1 MSGMR
6 LPQLSATLRR
16 EGVNRHAYR
25 LMEVADDA
33 YCLTREGGGWAV
45 FYSERG
51 ERWDERS
58 HAREED
64 AAADLF
70 ARIMRDPTTR
80 QKRGA

>member
-1 MSGMR
+1 MR

-16 EGVNRHAYR
+16 ERVHRHAYR
-25 LMEVADDA
+25 LMELGDDA
-33 YCLTREGGGWAV
+33 YCLMRERDEWVV
-45 FYSERG
+45 FYYERG
-51 ERWDERS
+51 ERWDERH
-58 HAREED
+58 HATEEL